1 MTLFSNKEG
10 FTVIEIMV
18 AVAII
23 SVLIAVVVSNFSS
36 SRLQFSLPEVVYKF
50 GQDVRRAQ
58 GLALAA
64 AEYKDASGVSL
75 PVDGYGV
82 YVDLTSLGDKK
93 YILYADKS
101 PGNQRYDAGDY
112 IIETVDLQNSGVV
125 ISNIEGTL
133 DSKVSINMNAKNL
146 ATLLS
151 DLLPNYNQVQV
162 TFSLAFDPSKSKKV
176 LINTSGLFET
186 K

>member
-1 MTLFSNKEG
+1 MTLFSNKQG

-36 SRLQFSLPEVVYKF
+36 SRLQFSLPEVAYRF

-93 YILYADKS
+93 IYFV
-101 PGNQRYDAGDY
+101 RR
-112 IIETVDLQNSGVV
+112 
-125 ISNIEGTL
+125 
-133 DSKVSINMNAKNL
+133 
-146 ATLLS
+146 
-151 DLLPNYNQVQV
+151 
-162 TFSLAFDPSKSKKV
+162 
-176 LINTSGLFET
+176 
-186 K
+186 